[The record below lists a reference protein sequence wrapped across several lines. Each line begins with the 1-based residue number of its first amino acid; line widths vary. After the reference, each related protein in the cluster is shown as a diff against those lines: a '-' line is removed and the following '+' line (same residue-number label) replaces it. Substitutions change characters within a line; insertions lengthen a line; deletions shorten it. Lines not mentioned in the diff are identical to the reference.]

1 MKAVASVAVAVLSF
15 GLMASASAQTPERVR
30 GVVESLHG
38 NTLTVKSRS
47 GADVQVVLAKG
58 WRAVAVRPAKIEQ
71 IKPGSFIGAAAEGP
85 PDNLRATEVVVFP
98 AAMRGTGEGHYPWD
112 LAPGSSMTNGN
123 VDGEVSAADGRHLTV
138 SYKGGSVKMTVP
150 PDVPVVTLTR
160 GDRAMVAPGAKVF
173 IPGTREA
180 GGAVTASRVL
190 VGTNGMTPPM

>member
-1 MKAVASVAVAVLSF
+1 MKAVASVAVAVMSF
-15 GLMASASAQTPERVR
+15 GLAATASAQTPERVR

-38 NTLTVKSRS
+38 STLTVKSRS
-47 GADVQVVLAKG
+47 GADVRVALAPG
-58 WRAVAVRPAKIEQ
+58 WRAVAVLPAKIDQ
-71 IKPGSFIGAAAEGP
+71 IRPGSFIGVAADGP

-98 AAMRGTGEGHYPWD
+98 PAMRGTGEGHYAWD

-150 PDVPVVTLTR
+150 PDVPVVTLKP

-173 IPGTREA
+173 IPGRHEA

-190 VGTNGMTPPM
+190 VGANGLTPPM